1 MSSVQPP
8 LGWSLLPVEEQPQ
21 DNTGRHQNDDVLSG
35 QEVRRVDLEGTKD
48 QEVCEEIP
56 AKGLEVE
63 GHSGDQVSSK

>member
-21 DNTGRHQNDDVLSG
+21 DNAGSQQNVDVLSG

-48 QEVCEEIP
+48 QEVCKQIP
-56 AKGLEVE
+56 AQWLEVE
-63 GHSGDQVSSK
+63 VHVWSQAPSK